1 MDLLNMLTSQLGIK
15 EEQAAG
21 GAGLLFKLAKEKLG
35 GDFSQ
40 VSSAIPDVTNLISKA
55 PEESSGVGGG
65 LMGAIGG
72 IASSLG
78 ADKLGNLASLAGG
91 FSKLDLD
98 AGMITK
104 FIPIV
109 MEFVKSK
116 AGSGAVDLLS
126 KVLK

>member
-21 GAGLLFKLAKEKLG
+21 GAGMIFNLAKDKLG

-40 VSSAIPDVTNLISKA
+40 ISNAIPDVNGLMDKA
-55 PEESSGVGGG
+55 PEAGGG

-78 ADKLGNLASLAGG
+78 ADSLGNLASLASG

-104 FIPIV
+104 FVPIV
-109 MEFVKSK
+109 LDFVKAK
-116 AGSGAVDLLS
+116 AGSGVMDLLA

>member
-21 GAGLLFKLAKEKLG
+21 GAGMIFNLAKDKLG

-40 VSSAIPDVTNLISKA
+40 ISNAIPDVNGLMDKT
-55 PEESSGVGGG
+55 PEADGG

-78 ADKLGNLASLAGG
+78 ADSLGNLASLASG

-104 FIPIV
+104 FVPIV
-109 MEFVKSK
+109 LEFVKDK
-116 AGSGAVDLLS
+116 AGSGVMDLLG

>member
-1 MDLLNMLTSQLGIK
+1 MLTSQLGVK

-21 GAGLLFKLAKEKLG
+21 GAGLIFNLAKEKLG
-35 GDFSQ
+35 GEFSQ
-40 VSSAIPDVTNLISKA
+40 ITDAIPAVTGLMDKA
-55 PEESSGVGGG
+55 PETGGVG

-78 ADKLGNLASLAGG
+78 ADSLGNLASLAGG

-98 AGMITK
+98 AGMISK
-104 FIPIV
+104 FAPIILDY
-109 MEFVKSK
+109 VKEK
-116 AGSGAVDLLS
+116 AGDNVMGLLS

>member
-1 MDLLNMLTSQLGIK
+1 MDLINMLTSQLGVK
-15 EEQAAG
+15 EDQAAG
-21 GAGLLFKLAKEKLG
+21 GAGLIFNLAKEKLG

-40 VSSAIPDVTNLISKA
+40 ITDSIPAVSGLMDKA
-55 PEESSGVGGG
+55 PETGGGG

-78 ADKLGNLASLAGG
+78 ADSFGNLASLAGG

-98 AGMITK
+98 AGMVTK
-104 FIPIV
+104 FAPIV
-109 MEFVKSK
+109 LDFVKDQ
-116 AGSGAVDLLS
+116 AGDGVMGLLS

>member
-1 MDLLNMLTSQLGIK
+1 MDLINMLTSQLGIK

-21 GAGLLFKLAKEKLG
+21 GAGMIFNLAKEKLG

-40 VSSAIPDVTNLISKA
+40 ITDAIPDVSGLMDKA
-55 PEESSGVGGG
+55 PETGGG
-65 LMGAIGG
+65 IMGAIGG
-72 IASSLG
+72 LASSLG
-78 ADKLGNLASLAGG
+78 GDSLGNLASLASG

-104 FIPIV
+104 FAPIILD
-109 MEFVKSK
+109 FVKDQ
-116 AGSGAVDLLS
+116 AGDGVMGLLS